1 VPAVS
6 VSMSMP
12 PSQEASKV
20 TRNRQSDTTD
30 GTSSTPDSLSWL
42 VIEGGQGPNHS
53 EQSGAVNP
61 ALPARDLSH
70 AGTLAEATTATVVPA
85 EPSVQQDSSYLAGRT
100 DQCQHGK
107 GLQPALPQEQQG
119 QQAVVK
125 HQAQEPAQH
134 EVVYG
139 PTPRPDSV
147 NGSEHRQ
154 QVC

>member
-1 VPAVS
+1 
-6 VSMSMP
+6 MSMP
-12 PSQEASKV
+12 PSQEANKV
-20 TRNRQSDTTD
+20 EQNRHSDTT
-30 GTSSTPDSLSWL
+30 GSTYSTPDSLSWL

-53 EQSGAVNP
+53 EQNGAVNP
-61 ALPARDLSH
+61 APPARELH
-70 AGTLAEATTATVVPA
+70 HTGPHAEATTATVVPA
-85 EPSVQQDSSYLAGRT
+85 EPSVQQDSSYRARQT
-100 DQCQHGK
+100 DQCQHEK

-125 HQAQEPAQH
+125 DQAQEPAQH

-139 PTPRPDSV
+139 PMPRPDSV